1 MSARKSYLSIN
12 AAVMNCISRCA
23 ESNTPVLILNDFQ
36 EQLRLLG
43 WPEKDVEAVA
53 HAVLPMINEL
63 KDGDTVRLG
72 SVSLAPRQHQV
83 VAPGQEC

>member
-1 MSARKSYLSIN
+1 
-12 AAVMNCISRCA
+12 MNCISRCA
-23 ESNTPVLILNDFQ
+23 ESSTPLLVFTDFQ

-53 HAVLPMINEL
+53 RDVLPMLSEL

-72 SVSLAPRQHQV
+72 SVNLAPRQHQI

>member
-1 MSARKSYLSIN
+1 MPSRKSYLSIN

-23 ESNTPVLILNDFQ
+23 ESDTPVLIFADFQ

-43 WPEKDVEAVA
+43 WAEKDVEAVA
-53 HAVLPMINEL
+53 RAVLPMISEL

-72 SVSLAPRQHQV
+72 SVSLAPLQHQI

>member
-1 MSARKSYLSIN
+1 MSTRKSYLSIN

-23 ESNTPVLILNDFQ
+23 ESQTPLLVFADFQ

-43 WPEKDVEAVA
+43 WAEKDVDAVA
-53 HAVLPMINEL
+53 RSVLPMISEL

-72 SVSLAPRQHQV
+72 SVSLAPRQHQI